1 MLPAVATF
9 DFNSPDETDA
19 RAREAANQ
27 WVPQRAG
34 KSFHVRMRLHGF
46 KGRLSSH
53 EEEKSLAEF
62 LLERLQ
68 ESGQP
73 NRIILHDSDF
83 VLVVVTV
90 DQRAGVSLWSR
101 DDGNR
106 YPFLRLAQE

>member
-1 MLPAVATF
+1 MH
-9 DFNSPDETDA
+9 
-19 RAREAANQ
+19 R
-27 WVPQRAG
+27 
-34 KSFHVRMRLHGF
+34 HGF

-53 EEEKSLAEF
+53 EEEKSLTEF
-62 LLERLQ
+62 LLERLR

-73 NRIILHDSDF
+73 DRIIFHDSDF

-90 DQRAGVSLWSR
+90 GQRAGASLWSR